1 MSREPT
7 SGQPEPPP
15 DWLGLAAEDAA
26 RLGRDGAVRVRT
38 FRLIILLAQQ
48 LRTLMDQQ
56 LRPDGLTT
64 QQAALITA
72 VDVLGTP
79 SLSQTAAALGTTHQ
93 NARQVADALRR
104 KGFLTVTEDP
114 ADARV
119 RRLATTGR
127 SHDYWQRRS
136 AADQQQVAGW
146 FADLTAD
153 EAQLLFDLLSRVE
166 HRARRALSPAPGMDD
181 QRPGTSR

>member
-1 MSREPT
+1 M
-7 SGQPEPPP
+7 
-15 DWLGLAAEDAA
+15 DA
-26 RLGRDGAVRVRT
+26 
-38 FRLIILLAQQ
+38 
-48 LRTLMDQQ
+48 
-56 LRPDGLTT
+56 
-64 QQAALITA
+64 
-72 VDVLGTP
+72 LGTP

-127 SHDYWQRRS
+127 SHDYWQQRS
-136 AADQQQVAGW
+136 AADQQQAASW
-146 FADLTAD
+146 FADLSAD

-166 HRARRALSPAPGMDD
+166 LRARRALSPD
-181 QRPGTSR
+181 PGTAGGPPR